1 MSSNSLNQLEKK
13 SIFALASVYGLR
25 MYGLFL
31 ILPVLAI
38 YAEDLEGA
46 TPVLMGIALG
56 VYGITQAIF
65 QIPFGFLSDKFGRKP
80 VILIGLTIFVIGSL
94 VAAFSTTI
102 TGVIIGRALQGG
114 GAIAAVVL
122 ALTSDLTRENQ
133 RTKAMAMIGMTIGLA
148 FMLALL
154 TAPWLASMISVPGL
168 FAMTAVLAVM
178 SMIVIVK
185 VVPTPVQ
192 SRNLEVRP
200 EPIRMFKLLRH
211 PQLFRLD
218 IGIFILHFV
227 LTSMFVAVPII
238 LSQELKLDTSEHW
251 SVYLPSLLASV
262 VLMVPLIIL
271 SAKKER
277 VQKIFFVAV
286 CLLLASQLMLLFGS
300 HGTFALTL
308 CLLVFFWGFN
318 LLEAMLP
325 SLVSR
330 LAPAASKGSA
340 MGVYNTFQFMGIFF
354 GGFLGGVLYGRFG
367 TSAVFVMSGALLI
380 VWAVILYRAPTMKL
394 LDSLVIQIDADA
406 DYCCKTALE
415 KVEGVEEVIIID
427 GESVAYLKVDKAQLD
442 QAALDQIIANR

>member
-1 MSSNSLNQLEKK
+1 L
-13 SIFALASVYGLR
+13 
-25 MYGLFL
+25 
-31 ILPVLAI
+31 
-38 YAEDLEGA
+38 
-46 TPVLMGIALG
+46 
-56 VYGITQAIF
+56 
-65 QIPFGFLSDKFGRKP
+65 
-80 VILIGLTIFVIGSL
+80 
-94 VAAFSTTI
+94 
-102 TGVIIGRALQGG
+102 
-114 GAIAAVVL
+114 
-122 ALTSDLTRENQ
+122 
-133 RTKAMAMIGMTIGLA
+133 
-148 FMLALL
+148 
-154 TAPWLASMISVPGL
+154 
-168 FAMTAVLAVM
+168 
-178 SMIVIVK
+178 
-185 VVPTPVQ
+185 
-192 SRNLEVRP
+192 
-200 EPIRMFKLLRH
+200 KLLRH

-277 VQKIFFVAV
+277 VQKIFFIAV

-380 VWAVILYRAPTMKL
+380 VWAVILYRAPAMKL

-406 DYCCKTALE
+406 DYCCKSALE
-415 KVEGVEEVIIID
+415 KVAGVEEVIIID